1 MLDDDDLAVWIAG
14 LDDLFALV
22 ASRFPR
28 VEPRLQARAYVRGLL
43 APLAAKNSWTLA
55 EAAGNKTPDRMQR
68 LLNRAA
74 WDDGGVR
81 DDVRGYVARHL
92 GDAGG
97 VLIVDETGFVKKGT
111 RSAGV
116 QRQYSGTAGR
126 VENCQL
132 GVFLAYASP
141 KGRALVDREL
151 YLPKSWTDDRDR
163 CREAGVPDD
172 VQFASKTELARAML
186 GRALDAGMPA
196 SWVTAD
202 EAYGKDG
209 SFRSW
214 LEQRRIGYVV
224 AVPKSQAVAGD
235 AGKSRADVL
244 TAHAPD
250 QAWKRRSCG
259 NGLQGPP
266 GLRLGGRDPARRRH
280 RAARLVPVPAGPP
293 LPRTELQGRAGAG
306 LLPVRRPGRH
316 RRRGADPRRRGP
328 LGRRGVLPER
338 QERGRPRPLP
348 GPPLRRLVQPR
359 HPGRPRPRLP
369 RRHRRER
376 PKSPGSG
383 LIPVTLAEVRRLL
396 AHLITATP
404 ARTAAWAWSTWRR
417 HHQHQART
425 SHYQRRQAQYNEM
438 GGSGTGAVPH

>member
-1 MLDDDDLAVWIAG
+1 MAVVVWSVLDDEDLALWVAG

-22 ASRFPR
+22 AGRFPR

-43 APLAAKNSWTLA
+43 APLAVKNSWTMA
-55 EAAGNKTPDRMQR
+55 EAAGNKTPHRMQR

-74 WDDGGVR
+74 WDDDGVR

-92 GDAGG
+92 GDADG
-97 VLIVDETGFVKKGT
+97 VLVVDETGFVKKGT

-151 YLPKSWTDDRDR
+151 YLPRSWTQDRDR
-163 CREAGVPDD
+163 CREAGVPDG

-202 EAYGKDG
+202 EAYGKEG
-209 SFRSW
+209 SFRGW
-214 LEQRRIGYVV
+214 LEQRRAGYVV

-244 TAHAPD
+244 AAHAPER
-250 QAWKRRSCG
+250 AWKRRSCG
-259 NGLQGPP
+259 NGSKGPRVCDWAAATLPEDGTEPP
-266 GLRLGGRDPARRRH
+266 GWSRYLLVRRSLTPNAKGELELAYYLC
-280 RAARLVPVPAGPP
+280 AAPAG
-293 LPRTELQGRAGAG
+293 TSDEELIRVAGARWAAGDCFGEAKNETG
-306 LLPVRRPGRH
+306 LDQYQVRRYDAWYRH
-316 RRRGADPRRRGP
+316 A
-328 LGRRGVLPER
+328 
-338 QERGRPRPLP
+338 
-348 GPPLRRLVQPR
+348 
-359 HPGRPRPRLP
+359 
-369 RRHRRER
+369 
-376 PKSPGSG
+376 
-383 LIPVTLAEVRRLL
+383 TLAVL
-396 AHLITATP
+396 AHAYLSV
-404 ARTAAWAWSTWRR
+404 TAANAPKALAAASSRSRSRR
-417 HHQHQART
+417 
-425 SHYQRRQAQYNEM
+425 S
-438 GGSGTGAVPH
+438 AVSWHT